1 MIKSDKGS
9 VKIVGSREDIKA
21 DYGCIYS
28 SMLQLFSDKEL
39 KEIHKKV
46 IEHKLNE
53 LNDILEGWENGKYNL

>member
-1 MIKSDKGS
+1 M
-9 VKIVGSREDIKA
+9 VKIVGSREDIQV

-28 SMLQLFSDKEL
+28 SMLKFFSDKEL

-53 LNDILEGWENGKYNL
+53 LIEHKLNELNDILEG